1 MFRYHALTFG
11 LLAALGLPTAHAQD
25 DPQQLLI
32 RQGHFWQAQEK
43 PERAAEAWN
52 RLLELD
58 AAQVDALY
66 GLGAIALDKGNTAQA
81 RKYLARLQAVEPLPP
96 QALQLEQDI
105 HLSSSVN
112 SKALEEAR
120 LLVDNGERAQAAQ
133 HYRQLLGKRE
143 PQGLIAR
150 EFYNNLGFLDEHWT
164 EARAGLERLVRER
177 PDDSIAALFLA
188 QQLARRES
196 TRPEGIRALAKLTAR
211 EDIQG
216 YAEEGWRLAL
226 TWIAEPKPADA
237 PLFEHY
243 LKTHPDDEE
252 IHALLAKARKAP
264 AKPAA
269 WKPDPDVAR
278 GLAALD
284 RRDLAR
290 AEEAFA
296 KRLKASPNDPDALGG
311 LGVVRQQQD
320 KLEDAEFLLTKAVRQ
335 PRGGSWK
342 KALGEVRYWRLLDS
356 SRQATGNAALALVQQ
371 AIALQ
376 PNNPEGLRQRANIHL
391 ADGNFVQAEA
401 DYRQVLQRKPADA
414 DAQRGLIDTMVQ
426 AGRTE
431 EALTLIDQLPT
442 ESRDALGNLGELRAN
457 QAMQRARIAEAKG
470 DQAGARQAL
479 EQALQHDPNN
489 AWARFALARIYLQLG
504 AVPEARSLIDGLL
517 TSNPDDPQALY
528 VSALLSAELGEWQK
542 ADEALRRIPVSART
556 ADIQQL
562 ASDTTFQLQ
571 LQQISQ
577 LSAAG
582 RKQDARVFLART
594 VPLAE
599 GRPVRQLALAQAY
612 ADAGD
617 PMRAMTMMRDLLAR
631 SPDRNTGLTLQYI
644 GVLLS
649 ADQDAEAASLMRTLQ
664 AEPLDAAQR
673 WQYEDLL
680 HIYRVRQADRLREQ
694 GDLVAAYDMLSP
706 ALIQRPQ
713 DALANAAL
721 ARMYTDSGTP
731 AKALELYRPLLQRN
745 PADAQ
750 LQLGAAEA
758 ATQAGEH
765 GFADNAIQQA
775 LRLAPADA
783 EVLTAAAN
791 MYRRQGKT
799 KQAAELLKQVVA
811 QEKRQERAAYTATT
825 VQQESTNPFLGLPG
839 QTGQRL
845 QAADPLAPVPTA
857 PDRLASATS
866 QLASQ
871 AGVAG
876 NPFAVPPK
884 PTDPRANLSPAAR
897 ALAEISE
904 ARSPYL
910 VQGLQVSGNDSESG
924 LGRLTRTEAPAEAN
938 LPMGNARIAVRVT
951 PVALNASGI
960 GEDAR
965 SRFGAGPL
973 ASADSPG
980 SQKASGVGIGVAY
993 AHEGIGLKADL
1004 GTTPLGFLYDTT
1016 VGGVSLER
1024 PIGSTGNAHWKAG
1037 ASRRAVTDSLL
1048 SFAGTEDKR
1057 TGQQWGGVTANGV
1070 RGELGYDDGN
1080 VGTYGY
1086 AAAHVL
1092 KGNNV
1097 SDNNR
1102 AELGGGVYWY
1112 LSNTEDQKLT
1122 LGASSTAFSYSEN
1135 QSYYTYGHGGYF
1147 SPQTFFALSMPVSWS
1162 QRYERFS
1169 YQLKGSVGLQFIDQ
1183 DDADYFPNDSDLQA
1197 AASGVLGR
1205 PAVHAG
1211 SSKTSLGYSLYGA
1224 GEYRMTPNFVLGGH
1238 LGLDNAQDY
1247 RQWNT
1252 GLYLR
1257 YLFED
1262 QTGPMALPISP
1273 YTSPYAN

>member
-1 MFRYHALTFG
+1 MFRYHALTLG
-11 LLAALGLPTAHAQD
+11 LLAALGQPAALAQN

-32 RQGHFWQAQEK
+32 QQGHFWQAKEK

-66 GLGAIALDKGNTAQA
+66 GLGAIALDKGNTTQA
-81 RKYLARLQAVEPLPP
+81 SHYLERLQAVEPLPR

-112 SKALEEAR
+112 REALEEAR

-133 HYRQLLGKRE
+133 HYRQLLGDRE

-150 EFYNNLGFLDEHWT
+150 EFYNNLGFLDKHWT
-164 EARAGLERLVRER
+164 EARSGLERLVRER

-188 QQLARRES
+188 QHLARREA
-196 TRPEGIRALAKLTAR
+196 TRSEGIRALAKLTAR

-226 TWIAEPKPADA
+226 TWIGEPKPADA
-237 PLFEHY
+237 PLFQQY
-243 LKTHPDDEE
+243 LKAHPDDAE
-252 IHALLAKARKAP
+252 IRTLLVKARQAP

-284 RRDLAR
+284 RKDLAG
-290 AEEAFA
+290 AEQAFA
-296 KRLKASPNDPDALGG
+296 KRLKAKPNDPDALGG

-320 KLEDAEFLLTKAVRQ
+320 KLEDAEFLLMKAVRQ
-335 PRGGSWK
+335 PRGGNWR
-342 KALGEVRYWRLLDS
+342 KALNEVRYWRLLDS
-356 SRQATGNAALALVQQ
+356 SRQASDDTALALVQQ

-376 PNNPEGLRQRANIHL
+376 PNNPEGLRQRANVHL
-391 ADGNFVQAEA
+391 VGGNFVQAEA
-401 DYRQVLQRKPADA
+401 DYRQVLRRKPADA
-414 DAQRGLIDTMVQ
+414 EAQRGLIDTMMQ
-426 AGRTE
+426 SGRTE

-442 ESRDALGNLGELRAN
+442 ESREALGNLGELRAN
-457 QAMQRARIAEAKG
+457 QSLQRARIAEAKG
-470 DQAGARQAL
+470 DQATARREL

-562 ASDTTFQLQ
+562 TSDTTFQLQ

-594 VPLAE
+594 EPLAQ
-599 GRPVRQLALAQAY
+599 GRPERQTALAQAY

-617 PMRAMTMMRDLLAR
+617 PVRAMTMMRDLLAR
-631 SPDRNTGLTLQYI
+631 SPGRNNGLTLQYI

-649 ADQDAEAASLMRTLQ
+649 ADQDAEAASLMRSLQ

-673 WQYEDLL
+673 RQYDDLL
-680 HIYRVRQADRLREQ
+680 HIYRVRQADRLREK
-694 GDLVAAYDMLSP
+694 GDLVAAYDMLAP
-706 ALIQRPQ
+706 ALTARPQ
-713 DALANAAL
+713 DALANSAL
-721 ARMYTDSGTP
+721 ARMYTDGGTP
-731 AKALELYRPLLQRN
+731 AKALDLYRPLLQRT
-745 PADAQ
+745 PDDAR

-758 ATQAGEH
+758 ATQTGDH
-765 GFADNAIQQA
+765 GFADQAIQQA

-783 EVLTAAAN
+783 EVLTSAAN
-791 MYRRQGKT
+791 LYRRQGKT
-799 KQAAELLKQVVA
+799 KQAAELLKRVVA
-811 QEKRQERAAYTATT
+811 QEQRQEQAAYAATT
-825 VQQESTNPFLGLPG
+825 AQRGSTNPFVGLPG

-845 QAADPLAPVPTA
+845 QSTDPLAPVTSA
-857 PDRLASATS
+857 PDVLAGATG
-866 QLASQ
+866 QLDSQ
-871 AGVAG
+871 AFVAG
-876 NPFAVPPK
+876 NPFAVPPT
-884 PTDPRANLSPAAR
+884 PVDPRANLSPAAR
-897 ALAEISE
+897 ALAEITE

-924 LGRLTRTEAPAEAN
+924 LGRLTRIEAPAEAN
-938 LPMGNARIAVRVT
+938 LPVGNGRVAVRVT
-951 PVALNASGI
+951 PVALNASGVD
-960 GEDAR
+960 EDAR

-973 ASADSPG
+973 ASTDSPG

-993 AHEGIGLKADL
+993 TDEGTGLKADL

-1024 PIGSTGNAHWKAG
+1024 PIGSAGNAHWKAG
-1037 ASRRAVTDSLL
+1037 ASRRAVTDSVL

-1057 TGQQWGGVTANGV
+1057 TGQQWGGVTANGI
-1070 RGELGYDDGN
+1070 RGELGYDDGT
-1080 VGTYGY
+1080 VGAYGY

-1112 LSNTEDQKLT
+1112 LNNTEDEKLT
-1122 LGASSTAFSYSEN
+1122 LGVSSTAFGYSEN
-1135 QSYYTYGHGGYF
+1135 QGYYTYGHGGYF
-1147 SPQTFFALSMPVSWS
+1147 SPQTFFALSLPVSWS
-1162 QRYERFS
+1162 QRYARFS
-1169 YQLKGSVGLQFIDQ
+1169 YHLKGSVGVQFIDQ
-1183 DDADYFPNDSDLQA
+1183 DDADYFPNDPTMQA
-1197 AASGVLGR
+1197 SASAVLGR

-1211 SSKTSLGYSLYGA
+1211 SSETSLGYSLYGA
-1224 GEYRMTPNFVLGGH
+1224 GEYRMASNFVLGGH

-1247 RQWNT
+1247 RQWST

-1262 QTGPMALPISP
+1262 QTGPMALPVSP
-1273 YTSPYAN
+1273 YTSPYAH